1 MDVKKRITRSKQ
13 NLFFNIIYSQTI
25 TANSNIKNV
34 TEIINFL
41 LSSKFNLKTY
51 GYNRRENEYWGKKM
65 DNNLCYLYFNIKI
78 CELNVSSCEIVIT
91 SLIDTNNE
99 FKNLV
104 NMFYSRIYAY
114 NILKCTQ

>member
-1 MDVKKRITRSKQ
+1 MNVKKRIMPSKQ

-25 TANSNIKNV
+25 SANSNIKNI
-34 TEIINFL
+34 TEIISFL

-51 GYNRRENEYWGKKM
+51 GYNKRENEYWGKKM
-65 DNNLCYLYFNIKI
+65 DKNFCYLYFNIKI

-99 FKNLV
+99 FKNFV
-104 NMFYSRIYAY
+104 NAFYSRIYAY
-114 NILKCTQ
+114 NILKYTE